1 MGVGYAQLT
10 HQWRL
15 VRQAF
20 AVVQLRGRVILI
32 GTGRLCHLL
41 VVIAAVRRSRQRLV
55 EDQLGSGVYER

>member
-1 MGVGYAQLT
+1 MVGYAQLT

-20 AVVQLRGRVILI
+20 AVIQLRGRVILI

-41 VVIAAVRRSRQRLV
+41 IVIAAVRQKQEEIR
-55 EDQLGSGVYER
+55 